1 MRREAK
7 NRIDDFPTGRILRN
21 FRELNASLRGGHG
34 ERLGYGRH
42 GVDQL
47 VHIVERP
54 VNPKVVKGHFCAL
67 ADRLCSDHPGIE
79 TNVNI
84 KGGIPRIKGSR
95 IAVSQ
100 ILGRI
105 YVLGSIDA
113 VTNYYAPEVSKEQVK
128 AAVSYAQDFL
138 ETACEPL

>member
-1 MRREAK
+1 MNKDTKRSDDYPS
-7 NRIDDFPTGRILRN
+7 IDIFRD
-21 FRELNASLRGGHG
+21 FRELNSSLRRRGHRIG
-34 ERLGYGRH
+34 HGRH
-42 GVDQL
+42 GVDQF

-54 VNPKVVKGHFCAL
+54 VNPQLVRSHFRAL
-67 ADRLCSDHPGIE
+67 AGRLCSEHPAIE

-100 ILGRI
+100 VLGRI

-113 VTNYYAPEVSKEQVK
+113 VANYYAPEISKEQVK

>member
-7 NRIDDFPTGRILRN
+7 SRIDDFPTSRILRN
-21 FRELNASLRGGHG
+21 FRELNENLRGRHG
-34 ERLGYGRH
+34 QRLGHGRH

-47 VHIVERP
+47 VQIVERP
-54 VNPKVVKGHFCAL
+54 VSPKVVKDHFCAL
-67 ADRLCSDHPGIE
+67 AGHLCSGHPGIE

-113 VTNYYAPEVSKEQVK
+113 VANYYAPEISREQVK

>member
-1 MRREAK
+1 M
-7 NRIDDFPTGRILRN
+7 
-21 FRELNASLRGGHG
+21 
-34 ERLGYGRH
+34 
-42 GVDQL
+42 
-47 VHIVERP
+47 
-54 VNPKVVKGHFCAL
+54 VKDHFCAL
-67 ADRLCSDHPGIE
+67 AGHLCSGHPGIE

-113 VTNYYAPEVSKEQVK
+113 VANYYAPEISREQVK